1 MREVVTAK
9 RLSRAS
15 PYRDRIIPAADMAS
29 LPAAPY
35 AQHYT
40 LRLPDGDW
48 VELPL
53 IGLPPDET
61 TAIVSLCISENSFD
75 LEDRLSTAMAAL
87 ARPLRPDVIVGVP
100 TLGLV
105 LAASV
110 AKKLGHPYYVPLSY
124 SRKFWFD
131 EALSVSVRSIT
142 SPGTEKK
149 VYLDPRL
156 LERLASK
163 RVVIIEDVI
172 STGATI
178 LAQLALL
185 GKVGIQV
192 EGIVTAMQESRRW
205 MERLAAADPGY
216 PQRVYSV
223 LRSPLFKRFG
233 AGWALDPAT
242 LPDARADME
251 GNGDP
256 GHV

>member
-9 RLSRAS
+9 RPSCAS
-15 PYRDRIIPAADMAS
+15 PYRDRIIPAADMVS
-29 LPAAPY
+29 PPAAPY

-53 IGLPPDET
+53 IALPPDEA

-87 ARPLRPDVIVGVP
+87 ARQLRPDVIVGMP

-142 SPGTEKK
+142 SPDSEKK

-156 LERLASK
+156 LERLAGK
-163 RVVIIEDVI
+163 RVVIVEDVI

-185 GKVGIQV
+185 AKVGIEV
-192 EGIVTAMQESRRW
+192 EGIVTAMQESRLW
-205 MERLAAADPGY
+205 MNRLAAADPAY
-216 PQRVYSV
+216 PQRVHSV
-223 LRSPLFKRFG
+223 LRSPLFKRLG
-233 AGWALDPAT
+233 AGWAPDPAT
-242 LPDARADME
+242 APDASADME
-251 GNGDP
+251 VTGDRS
-256 GHV
+256 HV

>member
-1 MREVVTAK
+1 MRELVTAK
-9 RLSRAS
+9 PLSCAS
-15 PYRDRIIPAADMAS
+15 PYRDRIIPAADLPS
-29 LPAAPY
+29 PPAAPY

-53 IGLPPDET
+53 VALPPDET

-75 LEDRLSTAMAAL
+75 LEDRLSTAMAVL
-87 ARPLRPDVIVGVP
+87 ARRLRAEVIVGMP

-105 LAASV
+105 LAAAV
-110 AKKLGHPYYVPLSY
+110 AKKLGHPHYVPLSY

-131 EALSVSVRSIT
+131 DALSVSVRSIT
-142 SPGTEKK
+142 SPGSEKR

-163 RVVIIEDVI
+163 RVVLVEDVI

-185 GKVGIQV
+185 AKVGIQV
-192 EGIVTAMQESRRW
+192 AGIVTAMQESRVW
-205 MERLAAADPGY
+205 LARLAAADSSY
-216 PQRVYSV
+216 PQRVHSV
-223 LRSPLFKRFG
+223 LRCPLFKRLG
-233 AGWALDPAT
+233 AGWAADPAT
-242 LPDARADME
+242 LPDASDME
-251 GNGDP
+251 VSGDRY
-256 GHV
+256 V